1 MAKKGII
8 EREMKKA
15 KQVEHGSLS
24 KIKLR
29 NRCWRCGR
37 PRGFIRDFG
46 ICRIC
51 FREMAHTG
59 LIPGVRKSS
68 W

>member
-1 MAKKGII
+1 MAKKSVI
-8 EREMKKA
+8 EREKKKQKLVA
-15 KQVEHGSLS
+15 KGQLS
-24 KIKLR
+24 AIKLR

-51 FREMAHTG
+51 FREMAHDG
-59 LIPGVRKSS
+59 QIPGVKKSS